1 MREVEIEE
9 YFLRIIDD
17 DKSMS
22 NGIAAIKTLLL
33 VLEKTNCEFRNWRS
47 FLLIS
52 FSTFS
57 HNNSGAGEHN
67 QVSRQHLEEQR
78 KADHFGVLRLRALH
92 LLHHFG
98 FAEARRQ
105 NHGRGQVNY
114 AEPRKC
120 IPEKAGREST
130 CHCQTRSALHHRWM
144 RKTTNNL
151 WQSITIIFNFLANLD
166 PLALSS
172 HLGNSQTGCGAE
184 QTLSRVRH
192 DELN

>member
-33 VLEKTNCEFRNWRS
+33 VLEKTNCKFHNRRL

-57 HNNSGAGEHN
+57 HNNSGAGEHY
-67 QVSRQHLEEQR
+67 QVSRQHPEKQR

-98 FAEARRQ
+98 IAEAGRQ
-105 NHGRGQVNY
+105 NDGRGQVDN

-130 CHCQTRSALHHRWM
+130 RYCQARSALHYRWM
-144 RKTTNNL
+144 RKTTNDL
-151 WQSITIIFNFLANLD
+151 
-166 PLALSS
+166 
-172 HLGNSQTGCGAE
+172 
-184 QTLSRVRH
+184 
-192 DELN
+192 